1 MSAITR
7 SEASIF
13 KLSLMPK
20 NVSINNRY
28 DLIQHTGFAE
38 WYRTAKSEKRRRV
51 GVIQTL
57 FMCFM

>member
-38 WYRTAKSEKRRRV
+38 WYRMAKSEKRRRV